1 MEWADIVRV
10 WGDSTLVV
18 TASALS
24 EAFLQQFQTERPPDC
39 FRAPG
44 RVNLIGEHTDYNQGL
59 VLPIAL
65 EMACYVAV
73 APAPHGNL
81 RVYSS
86 NLKQT
91 REWPAARLVS
101 ALPERDWGDYVAG
114 TAQQLARA
122 GYEIAPGD
130 LYIRS
135 EVPEGAGLSSSASL
149 EVATA
154 LALLGERSI
163 DKLELAKLC
172 RRAESQFV
180 GMPCGIMDQYAS
192 VFGQEGAAIQIDCRN
207 LEYRAV
213 KLPADVRIIAV
224 NSRVKHELGSSA
236 YRERVA
242 ECNEAV
248 AAIRKVNGAV
258 ESLRDVSLD
267 CFKQVQDYVPP
278 TPRKRA
284 RHIIT
289 ENARVAEFSAA
300 AAACDL
306 SEMGRLFLAS
316 HWSMQHDY
324 QISCEELDFLVE
336 TAAAIEG
343 VEGAR
348 MTGGGFGGC
357 TVNLVRPFALD
368 GFRRKITSAYEGRFQ
383 ITPLFYECTPARGAG
398 RLY

>member
-1 MEWADIVRV
+1 M
-10 WGDSTLVV
+10 VV

-24 EAFLQQFQTERPPDC
+24 EAFFQQFHTQREQDC

-44 RVNLIGEHTDYNQGL
+44 RVNLIGEHTDYNEGL

-65 EMACYVAV
+65 EMACYVAA
-73 APAPHGNL
+73 APTSHGNL

-91 REWPAARLVS
+91 REWPVAEIGAV
-101 ALPERDWGDYVAG
+101 LPQHDWGDYVAG
-114 TAQQLARA
+114 VAQQLARA
-122 GYEIAPGD
+122 GYTIAPCD

-154 LALLGERSI
+154 LALLRRQSME
-163 DKLELAKLC
+163 KLELAKLC
-172 RRAESQFV
+172 QRAESQFV

-207 LEYRAV
+207 LEYQTV
-213 KLPADVRIIAV
+213 KLPSEIRIIAV
-224 NSRVKHELGSSA
+224 NSMVKHELGSSA

-242 ECNEAV
+242 ECNKAV

-258 ESLRDVSLD
+258 KSLRDVSRE
-267 CFKQVQDYVPP
+267 CFEQVQGSIPP
-278 TPRKRA
+278 TSRKRA

-289 ENARVAEFSAA
+289 ENERVQKFSAA
-300 AAACDL
+300 AAAGDL
-306 SEMGRLFLAS
+306 DEMGRLFLAS
-316 HWSMQHDY
+316 HRSMQHDY
-324 QISCEELDFLVE
+324 EISCEELDFLVE
-336 TAAAIEG
+336 TAASLEG
-343 VEGAR
+343 VAGAR

-357 TVNLVRPFALD
+357 TVNLVRPDAID
-368 GFRRKITSAYEGRFQ
+368 CFRKKITNAYEERFG
-383 ITPLFYECTPARGAG
+383 ITPLFYECTPAPGAG
-398 RLY
+398 ALR

>member
-1 MEWADIVRV
+1 
-10 WGDSTLVV
+10 
-18 TASALS
+18 LS
-24 EAFLQQFQTERPPDC
+24 EAFRQQFQTEGQPDC

-65 EMACYVAV
+65 EMACYVAA
-73 APAPHGNL
+73 APASHGNL

-86 NLKQT
+86 NLRQT
-91 REWPAARLVS
+91 REWPAAKLGSV
-101 ALPERDWGDYVAG
+101 LPKRDWSDYVAG
-114 TAQQLARA
+114 TAQQLVLA
-122 GYEIAPGD
+122 GYPIAPCD

-172 RRAESQFV
+172 QRAESQFV

-213 KLPADVRIIAV
+213 KLPSDIRIIAV

-248 AAIRKVNGAV
+248 AAIRKVSSSV
-258 ESLRDVSLD
+258 ESLRDVSLE
-267 CFKQVQDYVPP
+267 CFNQVQDSIPP

-289 ENARVAEFSAA
+289 ENLRVAEFSAA
-300 AAACDL
+300 AAASDL

-316 HWSMQHDY
+316 HRSMQHDY
-324 QISCEELDFLVE
+324 EISCEEIDFLVE
-336 TAAAIEG
+336 TAVSVEG

-357 TVNLVRPFALD
+357 TVNLVRPD
-368 GFRRKITSAYEGRFQ
+368 SIHCFRKKITTAYEGRFG
-383 ITPLFYECTPARGAG
+383 ITPLFYECAPGRGAG
-398 RLY
+398 RLS

>member
-1 MEWADIVRV
+1 M
-10 WGDSTLVV
+10 VV

-24 EAFLQQFQTERPPDC
+24 EAFLQQFQTRHAPDC

-73 APAPHGNL
+73 ASASHGKL

-91 REWPAARLVS
+91 REWPAAKIGS
-101 ALPERDWGDYVAG
+101 ALPEHDWGDYVAG
-114 TAQQLARA
+114 VAQELARS
-122 GYEIAPGD
+122 GYEIAPCD

-154 LALLGERSI
+154 LALLGHRSM

-172 RRAESQFV
+172 QRAESRFV

-192 VFGQEGAAIQIDCRN
+192 VFGKEGAAIQIDCRN

-213 KLPADVRIIAV
+213 RLPPEVRIVAV
-224 NSRVKHELGSSA
+224 NSMVKHELGSSA

-248 AAIRKVNGAV
+248 AAIRKANSAV
-258 ESLRDVSLD
+258 ESLRDVTPE
-267 CFKQVQDYVPP
+267 CFKQVQNSIPS

-289 ENARVAEFSAA
+289 ENERVSKFSAA
-300 AAACDL
+300 ATAVDL
-306 SEMGRLFLAS
+306 AEMGRLFLAS
-316 HWSMQHDY
+316 HRSMQHDY
-324 QISCEELDFLVE
+324 EISCEELDFLVE
-336 TAAAIEG
+336 TAVSLKGI
-343 VEGAR
+343 EGAR

-357 TVNLVRPFALD
+357 TVNLVRPDAVEC
-368 GFRRKITSAYEGRFQ
+368 FRKKIISAYEERFR
-383 ITPLFYECTPARGAG
+383 ITPLFYECTPAPGAG
-398 RLY
+398 ALL

>member
-1 MEWADIVRV
+1 M
-10 WGDSTLVV
+10 
-18 TASALS
+18 
-24 EAFLQQFQTERPPDC
+24 
-39 FRAPG
+39 
-44 RVNLIGEHTDYNQGL
+44 NLIGEHTDYNQGL

-73 APAPHGNL
+73 APASHGNL

-91 REWPAARLVS
+91 REWPAAKIGS
-101 ALPERDWGDYVAG
+101 ILPEHDWGDYVAG
-114 TAQQLARA
+114 VAQQLARA
-122 GYEIAPGD
+122 GYAVAPCD

-154 LALLGERSI
+154 LALLGQRSM

-172 RRAESQFV
+172 QRAESQFV

-192 VFGQEGAAIQIDCRN
+192 VFGQDAAAIQIDCRN
-207 LEYRAV
+207 LDYRAV
-213 KLPADVRIIAV
+213 RLPSEIRIVAV
-224 NSRVKHELGSSA
+224 NSMVKHELGSSA

-248 AAIRKVNGAV
+248 AAIRKVNSSV
-258 ESLRDVSLD
+258 ESLRDVSPE
-267 CFKQVQDYVPP
+267 CFKQVQDSIPA

-284 RHIIT
+284 RHIVT
-289 ENARVAEFSAA
+289 ENERVSAFSTAA
-300 AAACDL
+300 TAGDL
-306 SEMGRLFLAS
+306 SEMGRLFIAS
-316 HWSMQHDY
+316 HRSMQHDY
-324 QISCEELDFLVE
+324 EISCEELDFLVE
-336 TAAAIEG
+336 TAAATEG

-357 TVNLVRPFALD
+357 TVNLVRPDATD
-368 GFRRKITSAYEGRFQ
+368 CFRKKISSAYEERFR
-383 ITPLFYECTPARGAG
+383 ITPLFYECTPAPGAG
-398 RLY
+398 PLY